1 MSLFETIID
10 DRLFC
15 FCYGR
20 TVLSHQY
27 MLNVYFHSYVIW
39 DDVCPPARNDKFH
52 VSFVHGD
59 KANKVM
65 FIVF

>member
-1 MSLFETIID
+1 MIIYFVFIMA
-10 DRLFC
+10 LQC
-15 FCYGR
+15 
-20 TVLSHQY
+20 SHNHENI
-27 MLNVYFHSYVIW
+27 LNVYFHSYVIW
-39 DDVCPPARNDKFH
+39 DDVCPPARNDKFR

>member
-1 MSLFETIID
+1 VIVYFVFVMALQCSNNHENIL
-10 DRLFC
+10 
-15 FCYGR
+15 
-20 TVLSHQY
+20 H
-27 MLNVYFHSYVIW
+27 VYFHSYEMW
-39 DDVCPPARNDKFH
+39 DDICPPARNDKFH